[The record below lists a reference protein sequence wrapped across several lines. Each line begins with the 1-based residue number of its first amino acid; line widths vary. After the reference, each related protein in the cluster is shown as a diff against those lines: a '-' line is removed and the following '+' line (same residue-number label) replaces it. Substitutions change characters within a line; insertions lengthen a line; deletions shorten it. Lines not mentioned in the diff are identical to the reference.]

1 MEKLYYNLS
10 KEEFSKERKAL
21 LWIFAILFFIAGL
34 YVVTASPVFGH
45 KSIPPVLSMAPFG
58 ISLLVFLIAVMA
70 TIKRKDLYF
79 LVDDDKIE
87 FKYGFFK
94 PLLKSFNWISIDE
107 IIMAH
112 QQRKIKLLL
121 KDGSS
126 FMIDLT
132 YLQNHKSGIIRKHI
146 YNGARD
152 KDINVIKVKYLK

>member
-1 MEKLYYNLS
+1 METLYYNLS

-21 LWIFAILFFIAGL
+21 LWIFAISFFIAGL
-34 YVVTASPVFGH
+34 YVVTASPIFGH
-45 KSIPPVLSMAPFG
+45 KSIPPVLSIAPFG
-58 ISLLVFLIAVMA
+58 ISLVVLSIAMMA
-70 TIKRKDLYF
+70 TIKRKDLFF

-94 PLLKSFNWISIDE
+94 PRLKSFSWNSIDE
-107 IIMAH
+107 MIMAH
-112 QQRKIKLLL
+112 RQRKIKLLL

-126 FMIDLT
+126 FLIDLT
-132 YLQNHKSGIIRKHI
+132 YLQEHKSAVIRKHI